1 MLDSIFT
8 TTTTTGEVAIGAG
21 VLAVL
26 AGLATGLLISLLYI
40 RTNRHNYSQSLAWT
54 LVFMPAVIG
63 PIIAL
68 VGSNIAAA
76 FSLAGIFTIIRFR
89 SAPGSARDI
98 LLILFCV
105 GAGLAY
111 GLGLYLYGA
120 VFTILMSITQL
131 ILYKTNFG
139 QGKNSQLQLKI
150 VAPESSNNEK
160 AFADILEKHSKSFE
174 LNRIGTRDLG
184 SVYELVYDIELPK
197 GTERKELVDEIR
209 RHNSNMN
216 VTITN
221 RATASMF

>member
-1 MLDSIFT
+1 MLDSVLT
-8 TTTTTGEVAIGAG
+8 ATANETVAVSSG
-21 VLAVL
+21 VMAVVI
-26 AGLATGLLISLLYI
+26 GLLSGLLMSWLYMH
-40 RTNRHNYSQSLAWT
+40 TNRHSYSQSLAWT

-111 GLGLYLYGA
+111 GLGLYLYGI
-120 VFTILMSITQL
+120 VFTLLMAAVQL
-131 ILYKTNFG
+131 LLHMTHYG
-139 QGKNSQLQLKI
+139 QGRYRQLQIKI
-150 VAPESSNNEK
+150 TAPESSNNEDV
-160 AFADILEKHSKSFE
+160 FAEVLTRHTSSFE

-197 GTERKELVDEIR
+197 DSQRKVLIDELR

-216 VTITN
+216 IIISN
-221 RATASMF
+221 RATTSMF

>member
-1 MLDSIFT
+1 MLDSLLAASSS
-8 TTTTTGEVAIGAG
+8 GGAALSAG
-21 VLAVL
+21 VPAVA
-26 AGLATGLLISLLYI
+26 AGLVTGLLISRLYI
-40 RTNRHNYSQSLAWT
+40 YTNRSSYSQSLAWT

-111 GLGLYLYGA
+111 GLGLYVYGA
-120 VFTILMSITQL
+120 VFTVMMAVAQL
-131 ILYKTNFG
+131 VLHAVNYG
-139 QGKNSQLQLKI
+139 QGSGSQLQLKI
-150 VAPESSNNEK
+150 VAPDSSNNEEI
-160 AFADILEKHSKSFE
+160 FAGVLARHTASFA
-174 LNRIGTRDLG
+174 LSRIGTRDLG

-197 GTERKELVDEIR
+197 DGERKGLIDELR

-216 VTITN
+216 ITISS
-221 RATASMF
+221 RAAASMF

>member
-1 MLDSIFT
+1 MLEALFST
-8 TTTTTGEVAIGAG
+8 TTESGVALGSG
-21 VLAVL
+21 VFAIL
-26 AGLATGLLISLLYI
+26 AGLVTGLLISWLYI
-40 RTNRHNYSQSLAWT
+40 RTNRHSYSQSLAWT

-120 VFTILMSITQL
+120 VFTVLMAAAQL
-131 ILYKTNFG
+131 ILYAMSYG
-139 QGKNSQLQLKI
+139 QGKASQLQLKI
-150 VAPESSNNEK
+150 VAPESSNNEEV
-160 AFADILEKHSKSFE
+160 FAGVLKKHTSSFE

-197 GTERKELVDEIR
+197 DGERKSLIDDLR

-216 VTITN
+216 ITISN
-221 RATASMF
+221 RASASMF

>member
-1 MLDSIFT
+1 MLDTILST
-8 TTTTTGEVAIGAG
+8 TTTSATTLGAG
-21 VLAVL
+21 ALSVAL
-26 AGLATGLLISLLYI
+26 GLASGLLISWLYM
-40 RTNRHNYSQSLAWT
+40 RTNRHSYSQSLAWT

-68 VGSNIAAA
+68 VGSNVAAA

-111 GLGLYLYGA
+111 GIGMYLYGII
-120 VFTILMSITQL
+120 FTILMAGVQL
-131 ILYKTNFG
+131 TLHATGYG

-150 VAPESSNNEK
+150 TAPESSNNEEV
-160 AFADILEKHSKSFE
+160 FADILSSHTASFQ
-174 LNRIGTRDLG
+174 LDRIGTRDLG
-184 SVYELVYDIELPK
+184 SVYELVYNIELSH
-197 GTERKELVDEIR
+197 GDDRKTLIDELR

-216 VTITN
+216 IVISS